1 VPNERRP
8 SRAAREPD
16 APGTSVA
23 GVEGAPQPRSA
34 AGRLDDHAAIDRLV
48 DDLLPALVAKLSATE
63 LGEIEV
69 REGAWKVRLRRPT
82 DGRAPGRR
90 SQERSGERASRSQP
104 GHEGHGHARG
114 ATESHRP
121 ARAAG
126 VSSPASGS
134 GSSTPLSGSSGS
146 SGSNGSAPLA
156 PLPVGPGRPIEIQ
169 TRAILNEPHRVVA
182 TSPAVGI
189 YQPRSELTPGTRV
202 RAGDRLGSVNMLGV
216 PQEVVAPADG
226 VVGAGYADPGD
237 AVEYG
242 QELVA
247 IELIPLTVDGG
258 DGGVGRPGGSLGGGA

>member
-1 VPNERRP
+1 VA
-8 SRAAREPD
+8 RAD
-16 APGTSVA
+16 S
-23 GVEGAPQPRSA
+23 VEGSAAEPRSA
-34 AGRLDDHAAIDRLV
+34 EPRSAEPRSATGRLEDHAAIDRLV

-69 REGAWKVRLRRPT
+69 REGAWKIRLRRPT
-82 DGRAPGRR
+82 DGLRPARRAQDR
-90 SQERSGERASRSQP
+90 SSDRASRSQA
-104 GHEGHGHARG
+104 GYDRHGHTRGGLEGRQAARG
-114 ATESHRP
+114 S
-121 ARAAG
+121 
-126 VSSPASGS
+126 ASGS
-134 GSSTPLSGSSGS
+134 PSSIGS

-169 TRAILNEPHRVVA
+169 TRPMSSEPHRVVA

-189 YQPRSELTPGTRV
+189 YQPRAELTPGTRV
-202 RAGDRLGSVNMLGV
+202 RAGDRLGSVDMLGV

-247 IELIPLTVDGG
+247 IELMTATIETGDGG
-258 DGGVGRPGGSLGGGA
+258 DGRPGGSLGGGA